1 MRFFVL
7 TLLSFLWLAAC
18 HFTPSPP
25 SNAEIDADM
34 REFES
39 RFESDPRAVTSGEV
53 TDAEWRRGG
62 RRIAVH
68 FEIPTEPSR
77 QSLIIY
83 LPGLGESARHGGAL
97 WRDTWVKAGFAVL
110 TLQSERDANA
120 FKSLSA
126 SDQGDLPTLGRD
138 HFDNRSLK
146 ARIEDVLFVLETLQ
160 AKKHSAP
167 FNRWDGNK
175 VILAGYELGAQTA
188 AALIGEKIGGVSGI
202 TEPARFQGAILISP
216 FLDLAAG
223 GMKSRFDAVNLPLL
237 AITGTQDADPF
248 GITSPSL
255 RSAIFSQSPKGSKY
269 LLELYQGTHRQL
281 AGIDPAA
288 VKEDES
294 DTAEQT
300 RGIAE
305 PLQHP
310 ATQRDAKRQGL
321 QNKLQPGSL
330 AMEQARL
337 DPRQIGQQ
345 LALVKAISVQFLNT
359 LTQEDPGALH
369 EFLLKAKS
377 LAGRLADFRSR

>member
-1 MRFFVL
+1 MRFFAP
-7 TLLSFLWLAAC
+7 TLLSFLCLAAC
-18 HFTPSPP
+18 QLTPTPP

-39 RFESDPRAVTSGEV
+39 RLESDPRAVESGES
-53 TDAEWRRGG
+53 TNAEWRRGE
-62 RRIAVH
+62 RRIAAH
-68 FEIPTEPSR
+68 FEAPAEPSR
-77 QSLIIY
+77 PSLIIY

-120 FKSLSA
+120 FKSLSPA
-126 SDQGDLPTLGRD
+126 DQGDLPTLGRD

-146 ARIEDVLFVLETLQ
+146 ARIEDVVFALNKLQ
-160 AKKHSAP
+160 SLNHAAP
-167 FNRWDGNK
+167 FNRWDGKN

-188 AALIGEKIGGVSGI
+188 AALIGEKIGGFSGI
-202 TEPARFQGAILISP
+202 PDHARFQGAILISP

-237 AITGTQDADPF
+237 AITGSHDADPF

-269 LLELYQGTHRQL
+269 LLELHQGTHRQL
-281 AGIDPAA
+281 SGIDPAA
-288 VKEDES
+288 VREDES
-294 DTAEQT
+294 DTSEET

-310 ATQRDAKRQGL
+310 APRHDAKGQGP
-321 QNKLQPGSL
+321 QNKLQPGAL
-330 AMEQARL
+330 ALDQARR

-345 LALVKAISVQFLNT
+345 LALVKAISVDFLNT
-359 LTQEDPGALH
+359 LNQGNPFATH
-369 EFLLKAKS
+369 EFVLKAKS